1 MSSVLVTEIPGVVC
15 ETIPSYLQRALN
27 PGIIIEEAL
36 TTSEAIRKYYHDG
49 KVAAMNFANAFS
61 PGGGTAFHR
70 GDRIVRTQE
79 ENILTLTPDAYTA
92 ILENKHL
99 YPLCRNG
106 NRSLYLQGVN
116 LTLED
121 DFTDSLNPCQYDMLV
136 APAIDVH
143 NSFIRMQRRFLT
155 DERLIDKY
163 MRPMLHN
170 LLLECVKNQITTVIL
185 GPWGCG
191 VFAPHDYTEKE
202 VYVALVMKM
211 MNEVV
216 SEFLYYFPQIVFTK
230 PMIKSQEQ
238 LDYEASRKKD
248 AEMFASWRRRMF
260 FRNKRSRFDEESSS
274 DDWKKTLSRYFFPKE
289 KRDRRPRFVLDDEIE
304 ADESDSNATTRSDSE
319 GFLSSEKDWSDLGL
333 FQTSPLMI
341 EDNPNKSKQTEIVF
355 E

>member
-1 MSSVLVTEIPGVVC
+1 MSSVLVTEILGVVC
-15 ETIPSYLQRALN
+15 EAIPDYLRRALY
-27 PGIIIEEAL
+27 PGVIIEEAL
-36 TTSEAIRKYYHDG
+36 TTSEAIRKYHKDG

-70 GDRIVRTQE
+70 GDRVVRTQE

-92 ILENKHL
+92 ILDNRHL

-116 LTLED
+116 LTQEED
-121 DFTDSLNPCQYDMLV
+121 FSDSPDSYQYDMLV

-170 LLLECVKNQITTVIL
+170 LLLECVKNEITTVIL

-191 VFAPHDYTEKE
+191 VFAPHDYAEKE
-202 VYVALVMKM
+202 IYVALVMKM
-211 MNEVV
+211 MNEVATD
-216 SEFLYYFPQIVFTK
+216 FLHYFPQVVFTK
-230 PMIKSQEQ
+230 PMVKTQEQ
-238 LDYEASRKKD
+238 LDYEASRKRQ
-248 AEMFASWRRRMF
+248 AEQWSAFRRATFRRNQSDEDEHWLTTLRRHF
-260 FRNKRSRFDEESSS
+260 VSRRNRNK
-274 DDWKKTLSRYFFPKE
+274 
-289 KRDRRPRFVLDDEIE
+289 FVLDDEIE
-304 ADESDSNATTRSDSE
+304 EEDDMEFDSEASCNSE
-319 GFLSSEKDWSDLGL
+319 GFLSSDQGFPDMSL
-333 FQTSPLMI
+333 FDRQPLMI
-341 EDNPNKSKQTEIVF
+341 TDKPYTEVVF

>member
-1 MSSVLVTEIPGVVC
+1 MTEKIADPEDSVDPVDPMSSVLVTEIPGVIC
-15 ETIPSYLQRALN
+15 EEIPIHLQKALA
-27 PGIIIEEAL
+27 PGIVIEEAL
-36 TTSEAIRKYYHDG
+36 TTSQAIRKYHQDG
-49 KVAAMNFANAFS
+49 KVAAMNFANAFT
-61 PGGGTAFHR
+61 PGGGAAFHR

-79 ENILTLTPDAYTA
+79 ENILALTPDAYTA
-92 ILENKHL
+92 LLEYKHL

-106 NRSLYLQGVN
+106 NRSLYLQGVT
-116 LTLED
+116 LTQED

-170 LLLECVKNQITTVIL
+170 LLLECVKNGITTVIL

-191 VFAPHDYTEKE
+191 VFAPHDYDEKA

-216 SEFLYYFPQIVFTK
+216 AEFSYYFPQVIFTK
-230 PMIKSQEQ
+230 PMVKSQEQ
-238 LDYEASRKKD
+238 LDYEASRKRS
-248 AEMFASWRRRMF
+248 AEMMASFRRRMF
-260 FRNKRSRFDEESSS
+260 RRRQDRG
-274 DDWKKTLSRYFFPKE
+274 DDNWLKTL
-289 KRDRRPRFVLDDEIE
+289 RRHFGGKPRFILDDEVE
-304 ADESDSNATTRSDSE
+304 GSDEDSE
-319 GFLSSEKDWSDLGL
+319 GFLNDEYPDLSM
-333 FQTSPLMI
+333 FDRPLMI
-341 EDNPNKSKQTEIVF
+341 EDRPAVEILF